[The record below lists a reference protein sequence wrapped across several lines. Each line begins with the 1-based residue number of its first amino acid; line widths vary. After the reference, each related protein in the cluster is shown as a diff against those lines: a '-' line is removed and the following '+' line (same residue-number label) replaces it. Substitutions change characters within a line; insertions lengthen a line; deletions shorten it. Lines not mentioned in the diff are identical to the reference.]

1 LISAQITGLRR
12 GMTLYASSNDRAL
25 AASRFT
31 RLGES
36 PAGYVPTGGP
46 VVVPGAA
53 DPIDISSL
61 DTSFF
66 AVNHSTFADREALLG
81 DIRRLISSGM
91 RPPSTRG
98 AEFHLIQGDSGAY
111 WRYTK

>member
-1 LISAQITGLRR
+1 
-12 GMTLYASSNDRAL
+12 MTLYASSNDRAL

-36 PAGYVPTGGP
+36 PAGYVPAGGP

-53 DPIDISSL
+53 DTIDISSL

-98 AEFHLIQGDSGAY
+98 AEFHLIQGESGAY

>member
-1 LISAQITGLRR
+1 
-12 GMTLYASSNDRAL
+12 MTLYASSNDRAL

-46 VVVPGAA
+46 IVVPGAA
-53 DPIDISSL
+53 DTIDVSNL

-66 AVNHSTFADREALLG
+66 GVNHSTFADRRPLLH
-81 DIRRLISSGM
+81 DMQRLISDGI
-91 RPPSTRG
+91 RPPSSRDMDFT
-98 AEFHLIQGDSGAY
+98 LIQGTSGAY
-111 WRYTK
+111 WRFEKPRTP